1 MQKPWPCSANCDGN
15 AINTTLIDISA
26 SGARL
31 AYANGFKLGGA
42 VKLNIPN
49 IGSVDGTV
57 AHMQNG
63 QFIGLSLNFS
73 ATQQGIIAD
82 LVNGLKTSHVAA

>member
-1 MQKPWPCSANCDGN
+1 
-15 AINTTLIDISA
+15 
-26 SGARL
+26 
-31 AYANGFKLGGA
+31 
-42 VKLNIPN
+42 
-49 IGSVDGTV
+49 
-57 AHMQNG
+57 MQNG